1 MRQIGT
7 LPKSADTRAF
17 GDHLLTLGVTSR
29 AVESPDGWA
38 IWVHDEN
45 KLDLARVELGGFLNN
60 PDDPRFH
67 TAAEAAAA
75 LRREQE
81 RLDREYR
88 KNVRS
93 LSGTWDRINVR
104 RRPLTVFLV
113 AVCVAVFLAEQVSP
127 AAQLWLLDTL
137 RFFPISAMRPPMS
150 MRHGLDAIHGG
161 QLWRLITPI
170 FLHGNIIHL
179 AFNVWATV
187 IEGTLIETRRS
198 TRTMLALVLL
208 SAVASNVGQ
217 YVYVLNFYPNLV
229 PWVGISGV
237 GYAMFGYLWMKGL
250 YEPEQGMILHPS
262 SVRIMLGWLLLG
274 FTGLF
279 PMANGAH
286 VVGLIVG
293 VLFGLARF

>member
-38 IWVHDEN
+38 VWVHDEN
-45 KLDLARVELGGFLNN
+45 KIALARTELDAFLNH
-60 PDDPRFH
+60 PEDPRFH

-75 LRREQE
+75 VRRERE

-93 LSGTWDRINVR
+93 LSGTWDRINAR

-113 AVCVAVFLAEQVSP
+113 AACVAVFLAGQTSP
-127 AAQLWLLDTL
+127 ATHYWLLDRL
-137 RFFPISAMRPPMS
+137 AFFPFSAMLPPLS
-150 MRHGLDAIHGG
+150 MRHGLDAIYGG
-161 QLWRLITPI
+161 QVWRLITPI
-170 FLHGNIIHL
+170 FLHAGIVHL

-187 IEGTLIETRRS
+187 IEGTLIETRRG
-198 TRTMLALVLL
+198 TPTMLALVLL

-217 YVYVLNFYPNLV
+217 YVYVLNFYPTLV

-262 SVRIMLGWLLLG
+262 SVRLMLGWLLLG
-274 FTGLF
+274 FTGLL

-286 VVGLIVG
+286 IVGLIVG